1 MNNSDY
7 LTETEKFLLGYIE
20 HIPSEYP
27 PYEDEWSEDEITE
40 IETLNEIFNLQ
51 EGEIMKKQAAW
62 IQEKTKE
69 EVEVLRDKLL
79 KSGRIK
85 SAGEIEK
92 YIYCRNRKTGEPIYH
107 YQCECEEAQEVVK

>member
-1 MNNSDY
+1 MDINIIWDNKE
-7 LTETEKFLLGYIE
+7 LEVIE
-20 HIPSEYP
+20 E
-27 PYEDEWSEDEITE
+27 
-40 IETLNEIFNLQ
+40 LNEIFNLQ
-51 EGEIMKKQAAW
+51 EVGTMKKQNIAW

-69 EVEVLRDKLL
+69 EVEAVRDKFLQS
-79 KSGRIK
+79 KKIK

>member
-1 MNNSDY
+1 MERGRNNRNRNTKRDFQSVGGG
-7 LTETEKFLLGYIE
+7 ET
-20 HIPSEYP
+20 
-27 PYEDEWSEDEITE
+27 
-40 IETLNEIFNLQ
+40 
-51 EGEIMKKQAAW
+51 MKKQAAW

-107 YQCECEEAQEVVK
+107 YQCKCEEA